1 MSLSDPISDML
12 NRIRNAS
19 GAGLK
24 VAEVT
29 YSKMK
34 SEIAVILK
42 KEGFIREVSIDG
54 EGTKKVI
61 NLVLK
66 YDAEK
71 KPTIKGLRRI
81 SKPGLRR
88 YVGFDKIPR
97 VLGGMGVAILSTPS
111 GIMTDNEARQR
122 RVGGELLCQVW

>member
-42 KEGFIREVSIDG
+42 KEGFVREVSIDG
-54 EGTKKVI
+54 AGTKKVI

-66 YDAEK
+66 YDAER

-111 GIMTDNEARQR
+111 GIMTDSEARQR

>member
-42 KEGFIREVSIDG
+42 KEGFVREVSIDG
-54 EGTKKVI
+54 AGTKKVI

-66 YDAEK
+66 YDAER